1 MKAINDYRDA
11 SREAIKEM
19 IKLKPHTG
27 AWSPACVQHGF
38 TDSLSFNDPHYN
50 IPGSKGKGIPETI
63 QAFLNDPLNPP
74 IVMDTV
80 NWPDN

>member
-27 AWSPACVQHGF
+27 AWYPDCVQHGF
-38 TDSLSFNDPHYN
+38 TDSLS
-50 IPGSKGKGIPETI
+50 
-63 QAFLNDPLNPP
+63 LNDPN
-74 IVMDTV
+74 
-80 NWPDN
+80 